1 MVLAAVLALTLY
13 LPLMAGQLS
22 VASPGFYALGG
33 YVAAILS
40 TKVFHP
46 GPGLYP
52 VSLGLIGMAVA
63 AGVAGVLGI
72 AVGLP
77 GLRLRRLFLALAPI
91 SFAPILGVG
100 ALNLDGTRV
109 AA

>member
-52 VSLGLIGMAVA
+52 VSLVLVGLALAAV
-63 AGVAGVLGI
+63 VLRVLGI
-72 AVGLP
+72 AARVVALRSDGL
-77 GLRLRRLFLALAPI
+77 LRAVVRLWLVQIAGVVALAR
-91 SFAPILGVG
+91 G
-100 ALNLDGTRV
+100 GT
-109 AA
+109 